1 MDLIHKTID
10 FQVRQIGNPED
21 RTLEFIGSTADVDR
35 YGDIIEVAGWDL
47 ANYKKN
53 PVFLWAHDYTQPP
66 VGKGVAVSKGDK
78 ALTFQV
84 KFPRPDEYPFADTIY
99 KLYLGGYLR
108 ATSVGFADKK
118 REPILAKPDPAQGGF
133 QPQTGWRYLEQE
145 LYELSAVPVPA
156 NPNAVMMAV
165 QKGIVSKE
173 EADQV
178 SRSMEEEM
186 KGVIP
191 FKKYPTDDIGATW
204 DGPAEIK
211 AADVV
216 ALKVMCAWFDETAP
230 EVKGSYKLPH
240 HRAESKNVVWAGV
253 AAAMGAL
260 LGARGG
266 VEVPEGDRKGIYGH
280 LVKHYAQFEK
290 TPPEFKAYGED
301 ELHRI
306 ALGFSPNL
314 NDLSNEE
321 MATLLEK
328 IQVEIHDYR
337 EQIKAVPNLASIV
350 TLSEKELEKVRKEWE
365 ANSIGP
371 LVSLIV
377 KTGAVLSAKN
387 KEKLTKAMGSMME
400 AHGHCKDI
408 LDSCQPMDEGG
419 KSHKSYIFTAL
430 NPGITP
436 PGERQAAESIDLT
449 GSITKMKQTINP
461 PSAE

>member
-10 FQVRQIGNPED
+10 FQVRQVGNPED

-35 YGDIIEVAGWDL
+35 YGDVIEVAGWDL
-47 ANYKKN
+47 KNYKKN
-53 PVFLWAHDYTQPP
+53 PVVLWAHDYQQPP
-66 VGKGVAVSKGDK
+66 IGKTVAVSKTDQG
-78 ALTFQV
+78 LTFQV

-99 KLYLGGYLR
+99 KLYLGGYLC
-108 ATSVGFADKK
+108 ATSVGFRDLK
-118 REPILAKPDPAQGGF
+118 REPILGKPDPASGGY

-145 LYELSAVPVPA
+145 LYELSCVPVPA

-165 QKGIVSKE
+165 QKGIVTQT
-173 EADQV
+173 EADLV
-178 SRSMEEEM
+178 SKVAEVEGEA

-191 FKKYPTDDIGATW
+191 FKKFPTDDPGAAW

-211 AADVV
+211 AADVA
-216 ALKVMCAWFDETAP
+216 ALKIICAWFDEAAP

-266 VEVPEGDRKGIYGH
+266 VNVPDGDRKGIYNH
-280 LVKHYAQFEK
+280 LVKEYALFSK
-290 TPPEFKAYGED
+290 TPPEFKAYGEAD
-301 ELHRI
+301 LVRI
-306 ALGFSPNL
+306 TLGAEPNGLGFD
-314 NDLSNEE
+314 DLMLSG
-321 MATLLEK
+321 L
-328 IQVEIHDYR
+328 IRVPEIEPETDPVT
-337 EQIKAVPNLASIV
+337 INVKA
-350 TLSEKELEKVRKEWE
+350 
-365 ANSIGP
+365 
-371 LVSLIV
+371 
-377 KTGAVLSAKN
+377 GAVLSAKN

-408 LDSCQPMDEGG
+408 LDSCTPMDEPS

-436 PGERQAAESIDLT
+436 PGERQAEESDKLGESINKL
-449 GSITKMKQTINP
+449 KQTINP
-461 PSAE
+461 PTAE